1 MLQMKDLPWI
11 KPCDDP
17 YELVHVTP
25 NGTDLLP
32 EVLRPRVLVH
42 TVHDGDAVPAQ
53 FLTHRDGSPIAD
65 PDELERRYIRERDW
79 GANLVASGIASALGL
94 SGYVRCNVARVL
106 LDFNRFPGST
116 PPLNRDP
123 LERLAINEPFASGL
137 DHGQKLE
144 LLERYY
150 DQSSEL
156 IESSWLDGNLIML
169 GVHTYD
175 QRNPSQTTRP
185 DISLVTCSH
194 TYLRESRMPFGVF
207 DPLYPDVLGE
217 STCSRVLRDRI
228 SLNFERTGFRVLHN
242 HPYALPE
249 GSIEVRAQVWY
260 FFDFLRRRYIEAF
273 PETRDCA
280 AHGLV
285 WSMLLNT
292 NLRLHDGETLRAYL
306 HRFRK
311 LPEGDV
317 LRFQEAEAAYRRVS
331 AFLDADVLR
340 DYRRSPDRP
349 SAIAMEVRK
358 DLLCT
363 FDPETGRPLPLTDE
377 QRDRATVIGHI
388 IASAIRLY
396 FEHDRN
402 FG

>member
-1 MLQMKDLPWI
+1 MPTEPLRWKTR
-11 KPCDDP
+11 CDEP
-17 YELVHVTP
+17 YELVAVTP
-25 NGTDLLP
+25 LGSDLLP
-32 EVLRPRVLVH
+32 EPLRPRVLIH
-42 TVHDGDAVPAQ
+42 TVHDGDALPVE
-53 FLTHRDGSPIAD
+53 FLTRRDGSPISD
-65 PDELERRYIRERDW
+65 PVELERRYIRERDW
-79 GANLVASGIASALGL
+79 GANLVASKIASALGL
-94 SGYVRCNVARVL
+94 GGYVRCNIARVL

-116 PPLNRDP
+116 PPLNHDP

-137 DHGQKLE
+137 DHAQKLT

-175 QRNPSQTTRP
+175 ERNQSQTIRP

-194 TYLRESRMPFGVF
+194 SYLRESRMPFGVF

-217 STCSRVLRDRI
+217 STCSRILRDRI
-228 SLNFERTGFRVLHN
+228 SLNCERTGFRVLHN

-260 FFDFLRRRYIEAF
+260 FFDYLRRRYIESH
-273 PETRDCA
+273 PETRHCP
-280 AHGLV
+280 AHALV
-285 WSMLLNT
+285 WLMLLNT
-292 NLRLHDGETLRAYL
+292 NLRVHDAETLHGYL

-311 LPEGDV
+311 LPEDEIT
-317 LRFQEAEAAYRRVS
+317 RFQDAQAAYDRVV
-331 AFLDADVLR
+331 AFLDGEVLR
-340 DYRRSPDRP
+340 DYRRSTERP

-358 DLLCT
+358 DLLCD
-363 FDPETGRPLPLTDE
+363 FDSKTGRPLPLTEE
-377 QRDRATVIGHI
+377 QANRATVIGHT
-388 IASAIRLY
+388 IASAIRIY
-396 FEHDRN
+396 FETDRS